1 MAYITSKRPR
11 NILEDGDTIS
21 STSLSNPSP
30 FHISGSEDQIES
42 LRLMRSRS
50 NSSSFSNTGYLF
62 LAVVFCMMC
71 CSSLLVSPSSMI
83 ELTNQTQVFS

>member
-1 MAYITSKRPR
+1 MAFITSKRAR

-21 STSLSNPSP
+21 STSLSNPAP
-30 FHISGSEDQIES
+30 LHISGSEDRIES

-71 CSSLLVSPSSMI
+71 CSSLLVSP
-83 ELTNQTQVFS
+83 